1 MMTTIDLYATQGAA
15 APAGEP
21 EVGASESSDL
31 MLACRAGSGD
41 MPALGELYRRYN
53 RRVYSLCLRML
64 ANTVEAEDLT
74 QEVFIKLFYEA
85 GTFRGES
92 AFTTWLHRLTVNVVL
107 MYLRKHKRRFE
118 RPTQDTE
125 IPDQPVPGTERPDS
139 VPALDRVRLDRAL
152 VELPP
157 GYRVV
162 FVLFD
167 VEGYTHDEIAL
178 ILGCSPGTSKSQLH
192 KARTRLRALLRERP
206 PGRANGKGEP
216 NTSRPHSD
224 RYRGPRT
231 SFSVNHSSLLH
242 GEGRGHD

>member
-1 MMTTIDLYATQGAA
+1 MMTTIDLYGVPRAA
-15 APAGEP
+15 VPSCGPEDGGPA
-21 EVGASESSDL
+21 ASDL
-31 MLACRAGSGD
+31 TLARRAGAGD

-53 RRVYSLCLRML
+53 RRVYSLCLRMV
-64 ANTVEAEDLT
+64 ANTSEAEDLT

-118 RPTQDTE
+118 RPTENVE
-125 IPDQPVPGTERPDS
+125 IPEQAVPGTERLGNVS
-139 VPALDRVRLDRAL
+139 ALDRVRLDRAL
-152 VELPP
+152 AALPP

-178 ILGCSPGTSKSQLH
+178 LLGCSAGTSKSQLH

-206 PGRANGKGEP
+206 PERSN
-216 NTSRPHSD
+216 
-224 RYRGPRT
+224 
-231 SFSVNHSSLLH
+231 
-242 GEGRGHD
+242 GEGPTTAPRSAF

>member
-1 MMTTIDLYATQGAA
+1 MMTIIDVHTAPRTV
-15 APAGEP
+15 APACDRED
-21 EVGASESSDL
+21 VGPGSSDL
-31 MLACRAGSGD
+31 TLACRAGSGD

-118 RPTQDTE
+118 RPTQDAE
-125 IPDQPVPGTERPDS
+125 IPDQPVLGTERPDS
-139 VPALDRVRLDRAL
+139 VPALDRVRIDRAL
-152 VELPP
+152 AELPP

-178 ILGCSPGTSKSQLH
+178 ILGCSAGTSKSQLH
-192 KARTRLRALLRERP
+192 KARTRLRALLR
-206 PGRANGKGEP
+206 GQQLVL
-216 NTSRPHSD
+216 S
-224 RYRGPRT
+224 
-231 SFSVNHSSLLH
+231 
-242 GEGRGHD
+242 